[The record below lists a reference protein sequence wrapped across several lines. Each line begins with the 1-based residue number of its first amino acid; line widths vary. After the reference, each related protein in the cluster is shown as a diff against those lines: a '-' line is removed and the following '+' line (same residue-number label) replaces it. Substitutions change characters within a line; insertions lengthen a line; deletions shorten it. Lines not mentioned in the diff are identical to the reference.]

1 MDNNVECLMF
11 QCLIILLVVHL
22 HVYIITDEE
31 TDDPPPYSP
40 IKEPHP
46 QWQDKLS
53 HVESVPHV
61 SPRVKSVPQVSPS
74 VESVPQVS
82 PTPPCPTALYP
93 ALPSKES
100 LDHALSAVK
109 FYWSYQEYSII
120 FLPTCPLTKNLHWR
134 DPEYG
139 IFLMYFL

>member
-1 MDNNVECLMF
+1 MF

-82 PTPPCPTALYP
+82 RTPPCPTALYP

-109 FYWSYQEYSII
+109 FYWSYQEYAII
-120 FLPTCPLTKNLHWR
+120 F
-134 DPEYG
+134 
-139 IFLMYFL
+139 

>member
-1 MDNNVECLMF
+1 M
-11 QCLIILLVVHL
+11 
-22 HVYIITDEE
+22 TDEE

-46 QWQDKLS
+46 QWQDKSS
-53 HVESVPHV
+53 HVE
-61 SPRVKSVPQVSPS
+61 SVPQVSPS

-109 FYWSYQEYSII
+109 FYWSYQEDAITGAVQNMEF
-120 FLPTCPLTKNLHWR
+120 FLCTFPKNWQKTTKW
-134 DPEYG
+134 
-139 IFLMYFL
+139 

>member
-1 MDNNVECLMF
+1 M
-11 QCLIILLVVHL
+11 
-22 HVYIITDEE
+22 TDEE

-46 QWQDKLS
+46 QWQDKSS
-53 HVESVPHV
+53 HVESVL
-61 SPRVKSVPQVSPS
+61 QVSPS

-82 PTPPCPTALYP
+82 PTPPCSTALYP

-109 FYWSYQEYSII
+109 FYWSYQEYAII
-120 FLPTCPLTKNLHWR
+120 FLPTCPLTKIYIEEIQNMEFFSCTSPKNWQKSTKW
-134 DPEYG
+134 
-139 IFLMYFL
+139 